1 MPMAMNVGGKTDKV
15 GAAPASDMKSDM
27 KAAGD
32 KMKSEMK
39 AAGDA
44 VKSEMKEA
52 GDKMKSAVGADK
64 K

>member
-1 MPMAMNVGGKTDKV
+1 MAMNVGGKTDKV
-15 GAAPASDMKSDM
+15 GAAPASDM